1 MNDWPELIRDS
12 QASLQLHYRP
22 AMEQAAETMGV
33 SLRNLR
39 VLWLSMIYDPD
50 PISTSVIQHQTPYT
64 NAEIFLPRLEEAAQ
78 RGWLSPLPG
87 DVYQITS
94 QGRAAVQSVLSA
106 AYDSMA
112 KLTPLSIRD
121 LMRIRNY
128 LWRLV
133 DGCLQVEAPNSKH
146 NLLMSRRGDPGAQV
160 SEIVR
165 IEQHLTDLNAF
176 RDDAH
181 IAAWDAYHVN
191 APTWETF
198 TMIWRGEATNL
209 DKLCESLAQ
218 RGHQRSTYAA
228 ALQGLVRRGWVMEV
242 GGDYQIT
249 RNGETIRLAAEVAT
263 DRNYYGPWNA
273 LAADEQDYLWIS
285 LDRMGNVLRSIAK

>member
-12 QASLQLHYRP
+12 QAALQLHYGP
-22 AMEQAAETMGV
+22 AMERAAADIGV

-39 VLWLSMIYDPD
+39 VIWLSMIYDPD

-64 NAEIFLPRLEEAAQ
+64 NAEIFFQRFETAAE
-78 RGWLSPLPG
+78 RGWLLPLPG

-94 QGRAAVQSVLSA
+94 QGRAAVESVLNA
-106 AYDSMA
+106 AYESMA
-112 KLTPLSIRD
+112 GLTPLSNSD
-121 LMRIRNY
+121 LMQVRFY

-133 DGCLQVEAPNSKH
+133 ERCLQMDVPGIKY

-160 SEIVR
+160 AEIAR

-181 IAAWDAYHVN
+181 LAAWDSYHVN
-191 APTWETF
+191 APTWEVF
-198 TMIWRGEATNL
+198 TLLWRGDASNL
-209 DKLCESLAQ
+209 DELCKNLAE
-218 RGHQRSTYAA
+218 RGHQRSTYTA

-242 GGDYQIT
+242 GGDYQVT
-249 RNGETIRLAAEVAT
+249 RNGETIRSAAEVAT
-263 DRNYYGPWNA
+263 DRNYYGPWDA
-273 LAADEQDYLWIS
+273 LAVNEQDYLWTS
-285 LDRMGNVLRSIAK
+285 LVRMVDVLRSIAK

>member
-1 MNDWPELIRDS
+1 MNDWPELIRES
-12 QASLQLHYRP
+12 QAALQLHYGP
-22 AMEQAAETMGV
+22 AMEQAAETLGV

-39 VLWLSMIYDPD
+39 VMWLTMIYDPD
-50 PISTSVIQHQTPYT
+50 PISTSVIQHQTPYS
-64 NAEIFLPRLEEAAQ
+64 NAEIFQQRLEEAAQ

-94 QGRAAVQSVLSA
+94 HGRSAVESVLDA
-106 AYDSMA
+106 AYTCLMG
-112 KLTPLSIRD
+112 LTPLSNND
-121 LMRIRNY
+121 LMQVRKY

-133 DGCLQVEAPNSKH
+133 EHCLQVDTPDIKH
-146 NLLMSRRGDPGAQV
+146 NLLLSRRGDPGAQV
-160 SEIVR
+160 AEIVR

-181 IAAWDAYHVN
+181 LAAWDVYHVN
-191 APTWETF
+191 APTWEAF
-198 TMIWRGEATNL
+198 SLLWRSEATNL
-209 DKLCESLAQ
+209 DGLCENLAR

-242 GGDYQIT
+242 GGDYQVT

-263 DRNYYGPWNA
+263 DRNFYGPWDA
-273 LAADEQDYLWIS
+273 LTADEQDYLWTS
-285 LDRMGNVLRSIAK
+285 LDKMGNVLRSIAK

>member
-1 MNDWPELIRDS
+1 
-12 QASLQLHYRP
+12 
-22 AMEQAAETMGV
+22 
-33 SLRNLR
+33 
-39 VLWLSMIYDPD
+39 
-50 PISTSVIQHQTPYT
+50 
-64 NAEIFLPRLEEAAQ
+64 
-78 RGWLSPLPG
+78 
-87 DVYQITS
+87 
-94 QGRAAVQSVLSA
+94 
-106 AYDSMA
+106 
-112 KLTPLSIRD
+112 
-121 LMRIRNY
+121 MRIRNY

-165 IEQHLTDLNAF
+165 IEQYLTDLNAF

-181 IAAWDAYHVN
+181 IKAWDAYHVN
-191 APTWETF
+191 APTWEAF
-198 TMIWRGEATNL
+198 SLIWRGEATNL

-263 DRNYYGPWNA
+263 DRNFYGPWNA
-273 LAADEQDYLWIS
+273 LATDEQDYLWTS